1 MCAVRLVGAHI
12 AHTKKGRGEKKV
24 YILRLVQRYSSDKTY
39 NMYHT
44 GCGWHFVP
52 GSHHLECVV
61 SGGVNTFDVLSS
73 MDALLGRALIA

>member
-1 MCAVRLVGAHI
+1 MIRRTTCITQGVDGTL
-12 AHTKKGRGEKKV
+12 
-24 YILRLVQRYSSDKTY
+24 
-39 NMYHT
+39 
-44 GCGWHFVP
+44 P